1 MDVEH
6 RQLVQL
12 LPLLPLLAELGRTE
26 HITETAELL
35 GLPQSTVSRAIARAS
50 AIVGTELV
58 IRDGRGVRLTPAAKA
73 LLPHIEAALDEF
85 QTGLDLVRH
94 ESEVVRGRIA
104 VSFQHTFGEAM
115 LPLLISAF
123 RSRHPQT
130 AFDLSQGAGTAAS
143 RNWPRAPRTWRSRH
157 PSPHQARRIGSAA
170 LYREPLRLVV
180 HHRHPLAGRRRAR
193 VAEIRQEPFVAMG
206 SGYGMRSLTDALF
219 REAGFRPR
227 IAFES
232 QDSHTVRGL
241 VSAGLGVSILPP
253 GGSAPGRA
261 APDSHHRR
269 RAPEPTTAGPGGW
282 RFPWIR
288 PWRSARSASRG
299 GSRFRGMPGRCRVR
313 SRALVPRTRAARRA
327 GAPGRLRARTLG
339 RLSRAGAGAPGR
351 CAGAGAV
358 RQVAGWPRG
367 RRKETAVSHVSGD
380 LGVLTVRT
388 GRRGCGGQRPASS
401 PCTTPATGPA
411 CACRQPVPAHRFRRS
426 ASPAAAAAARRGA
439 VRWWT
444 AG

>member
-1 MDVEH
+1 MHDFHRIDSKYGSVLEANMDVEH
-6 RQLVQL
+6 RQRVQL
-12 LPLLPLLAELGRTE
+12 LPLLPLRAELGRTE
-26 HITETAELL
+26 HLTETAELL

-50 AIVGTELV
+50 AIVGTELL

-73 LLPHIEAALDEF
+73 LMPHIEAALAEF
-85 QTGLDLVRH
+85 QTGLDSVRH

-130 AFDLSQGAGTAAS
+130 AFDLSQGARDGCLAELAAGSADVALTAPVA
-143 RNWPRAPRTWRSRH
+143 T
-157 PSPHQARRIGSAA
+157 PSKRIGSAA

-180 HHRHPLAGRRRAR
+180 HHRHALAGRRRAK

-261 APDSHHRR
+261 AQNSHHPSRGT
-269 RAPEPTTAGPGGW
+269 ESDDGGPGWVEIPLDSDLAFREIGLAW
-282 RFPWIR
+282 REPVSRNAVADAESDPVRLFREFVLRDGPALLAGFVR
-288 PWRSARSASRG
+288 ERSAG
-299 GSRFRGMPGRCRVR
+299 
-313 SRALVPRTRAARRA
+313 
-327 GAPGRLRARTLG
+327 
-339 RLSRAGAGAPGR
+339 
-351 CAGAGAV
+351 
-358 RQVAGWPRG
+358 
-367 RRKETAVSHVSGD
+367 
-380 LGVLTVRT
+380 
-388 GRRGCGGQRPASS
+388 
-401 PCTTPATGPA
+401 
-411 CACRQPVPAHRFRRS
+411 
-426 ASPAAAAAARRGA
+426 
-439 VRWWT
+439 
-444 AG
+444 